1 MGDIGQAGWRR
12 FLDRRVLLMGALGFS
27 CGLPFLLV
35 GGTFTAR
42 LATSGIDVKAIGLLT
57 YLLLPYSLKFLWS
70 PIVDAVDLPVLS
82 RWLGRRRAWM
92 ATAQAATAAAL
103 AVMSLADPQSS
114 LVVLGAAAFL
124 VAFSAATQDIVVDA
138 WRIEAASTER
148 QGLMLAA
155 YQLGYRCGLIAAG
168 AGALVLADAYGW
180 HRSYLVMAGLMGVGF
195 AASLLAPRIA
205 AVRDPAR
212 PARERFSFRA
222 AITEPLVDLQRR
234 EGKRIVAILVLV
246 AFYRMPDFVSGVMA
260 NPLYIRLG
268 YSLTEIAGVS
278 KLYGIWIGMVG
289 AFAGGFAIAR
299 FGLYPTLVAGAIAGA
314 ASNLAFS
321 WLALGAPELWRLAVA
336 ISIDNFCGTF
346 AGTALMAYM
355 SSLTGLGFAATQ
367 YALLSSLYALPGKL
381 VGGISGFMVSAYG
394 FPVFFALTAA
404 IGIPVTLL
412 CLVVGRA
419 GARAAAEPPGAA
431 PAPAGAI
438 APSRATSPARAT

>member
-1 MGDIGQAGWRR
+1 MDEDGRAGWRR

-70 PIVDAVDLPVLS
+70 PIVDAVDLPLLS
-82 RWLGRRRAWM
+82 GWLGRRRAWM
-92 ATAQAATAAAL
+92 VTAQLATALAL
-103 AVMSLADPQSS
+103 GVMALGDPQTS

-138 WRIEAASTER
+138 WRIEAVATER
-148 QGLMLAA
+148 QGVMLAA

-180 HRSYLVMAGLMGVGF
+180 RPAYFTMACLMGIGF
-195 AASLLAPRIA
+195 AASLLAPRLT
-205 AVRDPAR
+205 AVRDGAR
-212 PARERFSFRA
+212 PPRERFSFAA
-222 AITEPLVDLQRR
+222 AIREPLVDLYRR
-234 EGKRIVAILVLV
+234 EGRRIVAILFLV

-260 NPLYIRLG
+260 NPLYIKLG

-299 FGLYPTLVAGAIAGA
+299 FGLFPTLVVGAIAGA

-321 WLALGAPELWRLAVA
+321 WLSFGGPELWRLAVT

-355 SSLTGLGFAATQ
+355 SSLTGVGFAATQ

-381 VGGISGFMVSAYG
+381 VGGISGFLVSAYG

-404 IGIPVTLL
+404 IGIPVTIL
-412 CLVVGRA
+412 CLYAGRSGAPALPA
-419 GARAAAEPPGAA
+419 GQAVPAEAPSGAA
-431 PAPAGAI
+431 RTA
-438 APSRATSPARAT
+438 